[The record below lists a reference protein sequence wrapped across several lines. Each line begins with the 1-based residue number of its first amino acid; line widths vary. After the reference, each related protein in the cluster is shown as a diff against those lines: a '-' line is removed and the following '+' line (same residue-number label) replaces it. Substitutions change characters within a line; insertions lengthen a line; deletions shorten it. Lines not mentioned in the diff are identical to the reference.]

1 MTKVKCENCVHYNPD
16 HYCTA
21 PGTKIPYLEREC
33 SFYDDWQKPAII
45 GDSIT
50 AEELRKRYEEERAK
64 LGITDSYADPLN
76 VVPEAKAD
84 SGKPHPS
91 YVPKEIIEAV
101 MRVREYGTAKY
112 HDPDNWKIVEPERY
126 HDAMLRHVLACWNDP
141 YAVDPESGLMHLEH
155 IACNVAFLLAQ
166 KAENDEL
173 DEMERKGCPV

>member
-1 MTKVKCENCVHYNPD
+1 M
-16 HYCTA
+16 
-21 PGTKIPYLEREC
+21 
-33 SFYDDWQKPAII
+33 I

-50 AEELRKRYEEERAK
+50 VEELMKRYEKERAK
-64 LGITDSYADPLN
+64 LRISDVFSDPLN

-84 SGKPHPS
+84 GGKPHPS
-91 YVPKEIIEAV
+91 YVPVEIIEAV

-141 YAVDPESGLMHLEH
+141 YAVDPESWLMHLEH

-166 KAENDEL
+166 KAEMERMA
-173 DEMERKGCPV
+173 EMARKGCPV